1 METRS
6 KLITSVFAILL
17 LGLLGT
23 LLPAS
28 AQNYPSSQ
36 VLILQTKANPTEPPI
51 IEESDDDQTIFKVHP
66 TGTVTGDLEG
76 TFSQRITQV
85 VPSDTELAINVLE
98 PIATFFT
105 IETKEGVIEGYY
117 SGAFYFQE
125 GTYPDAN
132 MQQRGQILSVTAAYA
147 DLYLAEVFF
156 DSIVDFEEVDGSMIP
171 LGDSGT
177 LIIAPR

>member
-1 METRS
+1 MRS
-6 KLITSVFAILL
+6 LQRSDYFQTPSHWDGHRYSRRNI
-17 LGLLGT
+17 
-23 LLPAS
+23 LPAHHS
-28 AQNYPSSQ
+28 
-36 VLILQTKANPTEPPI
+36 
-51 IEESDDDQTIFKVHP
+51 
-66 TGTVTGDLEG
+66 GG
-76 TFSQRITQV
+76 TFRHSSGNQRLGANH
-85 VPSDTELAINVLE
+85 D
-98 PIATFFT
+98 FFT
-105 IETKEGVIEGYY
+105 IETEEGAIEGYY

-156 DSIVDFEEVDGSMIP
+156 DLIVDFEEVNGSMVP

>member
-1 METRS
+1 MKTRS
-6 KLITSVFAILL
+6 KLIISVFAILM

-23 LLPAS
+23 LLPVS

-36 VLILQTKANPTEPPI
+36 VLILQTKANLTEPPI
-51 IEESDDDQTIFKVHP
+51 IEESANGQTIFKLHP
-66 TGTVTGDLEG
+66 TGAVTGTLEG

-85 VPSDTELAINVLE
+85 VPSDTVPAINVLE
-98 PIATFFT
+98 PITTLFT
-105 IETKEGVIEGYY
+105 IETEEGVIEGYY

-156 DSIVDFEEVDGSMIP
+156 NSIVDFEEVNGSMVP

-177 LIIAPR
+177 LTIAPR